1 MSWTELASHRPFWSK
16 TCESAWISLATFG
29 DCQRSSLRSS
39 LTSSHNQCFYNFT
52 CVSQC
57 FTHVDC
63 VDAVTGAS
71 SWEQLCNSLAIF
83 LGSLQCSAVQDFL
96 DIICSYPLSLLP
108 PRSAWAASPVALPSD
123 TTVVFVLNT
132 VGPCESCLWIWQCLP
147 QKRVSNDNQGNLNF
161 VLPNFQPCIALP
173 PSRKITL
180 AAVVGPRPHQQL
192 LAGPAQHRN
201 LVRLPTLKSPGW
213 PRATVSLLLLSP
225 QNDVMICNVR
235 ICQNHISQLVL
246 S

>member
-1 MSWTELASHRPFWSK
+1 LNLTEPYRAQLTLTQCPGPNSPAIGLSDQRPAKLGSVWQH
-16 TCESAWISLATFG
+16 LATV
-29 DCQRSSLRSS
+29 SLR
-39 LTSSHNQCFYNFT
+39 SSHNQCFYNFIQFYM

-96 DIICSYPLSLLP
+96 DIPLSLLP
-108 PRSAWAASPVALPSD
+108 PPSAWAASPVALPSD

-192 LAGPAQHRN
+192 LAGPAQPSQVDRPTWQTGIWSGYPPSRAPDGPGRQYHCYCF
-201 LVRLPTLKSPGW
+201 LP
-213 PRATVSLLLLSP
+213 R
-225 QNDVMICNVR
+225 MM
-235 ICQNHISQLVL
+235 
-246 S
+246 